1 MLFAFP
7 LFFFEKNAKKH
18 CNTTHCVVYYT
29 YQIDRRNKSMK
40 KYEVKESTIEVNY
53 KNRKNIKAGVS
64 LESENQE
71 PTIIA
76 SFDTLKEAQK
86 KLKELKTDIKENHY
100 NGTFYNVTEY
110 YIEENEYDEDGDWL
124 TGGDIYDFSEMNI
137 NVVEGETR
145 KDLGTFHDF
154 ESALKFAETCD
165 CEYGTDLVF

>member
-1 MLFAFP
+1 
-7 LFFFEKNAKKH
+7 
-18 CNTTHCVVYYT
+18 
-29 YQIDRRNKSMK
+29 MK
-40 KYEVKESTIEVNY
+40 KYEVKENTIEVNY
-53 KNRKNIKAGVS
+53 KNRKSIKAGVS

-100 NGTFYNVTEY
+100 NGTYYNVTEY
-110 YIEENEYDEDGDWL
+110 YIEENEYDEDGEWL

>member
-1 MLFAFP
+1 MQ
-7 LFFFEKNAKKH
+7 KKY
-18 CNTTHCVVYYT
+18 CNITQCVVYYT

-110 YIEENEYDEDGDWL
+110 YIEGNEYDEDGDWL

>member
-1 MLFAFP
+1 
-7 LFFFEKNAKKH
+7 
-18 CNTTHCVVYYT
+18 VVYYT